1 VETTGCNQAKDAGYQ
16 TYFNPE
22 RLKRGD
28 GLRARFKMKR
38 RRNTIGCLLRK
49 RGAAVRSRRGTLLSL
64 GTSLA
69 VITSVTF
76 PASSYPAVRGSIT
89 VRCTETLK
97 RSSPSSHAPSGTG
110 HFTISGAII
119 DKGTVTDYRTQKG
132 NTAVVRRV
140 AVGKTGTIT
149 FVITIN
155 LSTGAEPWTIA
166 SGTKAYRGL
175 HGNGKQVLDAWYDTP
190 AKFVMKGAVSH

>member
-1 VETTGCNQAKDAGYQ
+1 VK
-16 TYFNPE
+16 
-22 RLKRGD
+22 
-28 GLRARFKMKR
+28 
-38 RRNTIGCLLRK
+38 
-49 RGAAVRSRRGTLLSL
+49 SRRATLLSL

-69 VITSVTF
+69 VIASVTL

-97 RSSPSSHAPSGTG
+97 RSSPLSHAPSGTG
-110 HFTISGAII
+110 HFIISGAII

-132 NTAVVRRV
+132 NIAVVRRV
-140 AVGKTGTIT
+140 AAGKKGTIT

-155 LSTGAEPWTIA
+155 LSTEAEPWTIA

-175 HGNGKQVLDAWYDTP
+175 HGKGRQIFDAWYKTP
-190 AKFVMKGAVSH
+190 AIFVMKGTVPQ